1 MPNIASRVA
10 RTSSFAICSIISPLL
25 IKIGEEGGVKNLI
38 KQDEGVRSGVYTFRK
53 MMTNKTLSEM
63 FDFQFKDLNL
73 IITAI

>member
-1 MPNIASRVA
+1 
-10 RTSSFAICSIISPLL
+10 
-25 IKIGEEGGVKNLI
+25 VKNLI